1 MVVHFLLFFCCIFIN
16 NSIWQSQSASI
27 EQTFALRK
35 TKISDIVHIVER
47 LGMAIFD
54 NAFVQCIHF
63 VEYELPTVK
72 SATRPLLFFHLRAGV
87 PSPTRIESDKED
99 E

>member
-1 MVVHFLLFFCCIFIN
+1 MY
-16 NSIWQSQSASI
+16 QSQFVLT

-54 NAFVQCIHF
+54 KVFTLSYIICQ
-63 VEYELPTVK
+63 
-72 SATRPLLFFHLRAGV
+72 R
-87 PSPTRIESDKED
+87 
-99 E
+99 

>member
-16 NSIWQSQSASI
+16 NSIWQSQSAST
-27 EQTFALRK
+27 EQTFVLRK
-35 TKISDIVHIVER
+35 AKIFDIVHIVER

-54 NAFVQCIHF
+54 NMFAQCIHF

-72 SATRPLLFFHLRAGV
+72 SVTRPLLFFHLRAGV
-87 PSPTRIESDKED
+87 ALLHV
-99 E
+99 

>member
-1 MVVHFLLFFCCIFIN
+1 MIVVCFLFFCFIS
-16 NSIWQSQSASI
+16 NSMYQSQFVLT

-54 NAFVQCIHF
+54 NMFAQCIHF

-72 SATRPLLFFHLRAGV
+72 SVTRPLLFFHLRAGV
-87 PSPTRIESDKED
+87 ALLHV
-99 E
+99 